1 MKKVIFFFAFL
12 LIGGSLIWAADAGAQ
27 AVRGVTD
34 TEILVGQ
41 TGPQTG
47 PAALWGAV
55 ARGTGLYFKGI
66 NDEGGV
72 HGRKIKYFLRDDSYQ
87 PAKTKAIGKEFIEQI
102 GVFAVVGGVGVG
114 PGMSVRDD
122 LMENK
127 VVWVGPATGVYNWIK
142 PFQRYLFA
150 SYALY
155 DDEAY
160 NLAGYLYEKL

>member
-1 MKKVIFFFAFL
+1 MLKKGFVSLVLLTTAVFL
-12 LIGGSLIWAADAGAQ
+12 MTAPVLAQ
-27 AVRGVTD
+27 KVRGVTD

-55 ARGTGLYFKGI
+55 ARGTGLYFKGV
-66 NDEGGV
+66 NDEGGI
-72 HGRKIKYFLRDDSYQ
+72 HGRKIKYFLRDDAYQ

-127 VVWVGPATGVYNWIK
+127 VVWVGPATGVYNW
-142 PFQRYLFA
+142 
-150 SYALY
+150 
-155 DDEAY
+155 
-160 NLAGYLYEKL
+160 